1 MRELWIALLTSVVVW
16 GVLLWV
22 LQGAWRWFARGHGV
36 TFNTALL
43 YSWGALLEQPPSVP
57 SDNDSGKV
65 LVGWWLVFCLVI
77 TTGFRSSLIAHLT
90 VQGKSLPLD
99 TFEDMVG
106 RSNWKWGIETW
117 NLKGVPYDYFTK
129 HTDSVVK
136 KVYQEM
142 EVLDWQEG
150 LLNVQEGGYTFI
162 SMVKHL
168 TVIVASHYTD
178 ARGQTPFYI
187 SQRGV
192 YSLPDYGWGFRKG
205 APFYTRFSTLMAR
218 LGDTGIMSYWI
229 DDADDQSKGKFCLT
243 YESKDV
249 LLPALF
255 TEHSPQTAES
265 KGYQSEYYYLT
276 LIFEQHFFSDPKWH
290 KSSCSQ
296 AQELGCSQAQEL
308 GCSEHKSLVV
318 HRHKRLF
325 TAQAWLFT
333 GTRAWLFTAQSL
345 VVPGTRA
352 VLSTELGC
360 SQAQELG
367 CSQAQ
372 ELGCS
377 QATP

>member
-1 MRELWIALLTSVVVW
+1 MMGQLQREEADFCTMASMTAPRLRVMKHAKAYDSDILTLLSLRPKLLPAHLSLIRPFTGELWIALLTSVVVW

-229 DDADDQSKGKFCLT
+229 DDVIARHVKKTRDEASEAEKGGQPMTDDSR
-243 YESKDV
+243 EVV
-249 LLPALF
+249 LGLHHLQGSF
-255 TEHSPQTAES
+255 
-265 KGYQSEYYYLT
+265 YLYCSG
-276 LIFEQHFFSDPKWH
+276 LQCGSAQLGGGGRCQLSLLVIVMSLLQIFK
-290 KSSCSQ
+290 
-296 AQELGCSQAQEL
+296 
-308 GCSEHKSLVV
+308 
-318 HRHKRLF
+318 
-325 TAQAWLFT
+325 T
-333 GTRAWLFTAQSL
+333 G
-345 VVPGTRA
+345 
-352 VLSTELGC
+352 
-360 SQAQELG
+360 
-367 CSQAQ
+367 
-372 ELGCS
+372 
-377 QATP
+377 